1 MSNFYLCNSAALQ
14 LNLSKMAFKVFS
26 FLSMGANNQTRSCFH
41 SKGTIAKGCEISHS
55 SVVRATRELCDKGL
69 LEIQRRFRPNGR
81 QTSNRYIL
89 LDNPQTTM
97 GAETSCNSANASD
110 DNFDAN
116 TEKVSSKAS
125 EGKPRLFHCP
135 SSIFKINLSPAELKV
150 YSFLLYRAGK
160 AMKCKPSK
168 KSIAAACRTSLS
180 TVSRAIKALAIKG
193 FLTIHK
199 QTRRTLFGNNGTSV
213 NLYHLKAPVKAHA
226 GVSCSS
232 SFTRAICALLSSVTP
247 SLMSRTTP
255 QGTKYRRKVTYT
267 LRDKGISFQVAK
279 RNTVHKHSFC
289 ESHRSRAAKRQREN
303 NSHHPKSP
311 SVRPFHNCT
320 CSFSQ
325 RQKSGSTSAFI
336 SEGSHFFV
344 LTRLFPTAGQLSS
357 GPFQNAPPYSP
368 IQRSALPTNSFAVK
382 ILCVDRLQPVKI
394 TAILF

>member
-81 QTSNRYIL
+81 QTSNRYIF

-168 KSIAAACRTSLS
+168 KIIATSCSTSLS
-180 TVSRAIKALAIKG
+180 TISRAIKALERKG
-193 FLTIHK
+193 VLIIHK
-199 QTRRTLFGNNGTSV
+199 QTRRNLFGNNGTSV
-213 NLYHLKAPVKAHA
+213 NLYHLKAPVNARAKAP
-226 GVSCSS
+226 CSS
-232 SFTRAICALLSSVTP
+232 SFRRVICALLSSLTP
-247 SLMSRTTP
+247 SLMSQMTP
-255 QGTKYRRKVTYT
+255 QGTKYRMKVTYT
-267 LRDKGISFQVAK
+267 LRNKEISSQVAK
-279 RNTVHKHSFC
+279 RNTIHKHSLR
-289 ESHRSRAAKRQREN
+289 ESHRSLAAKRLREK
-303 NSHHPKSP
+303 SSQYPKSP
-311 SVRPFHNCT
+311 SVRPSELPST
-320 CSFSQ
+320 CV
-325 RQKSGSTSAFI
+325 
-336 SEGSHFFV
+336 HF
-344 LTRLFPTAGQLSS
+344 LAKWL
-357 GPFQNAPPYSP
+357 
-368 IQRSALPTNSFAVK
+368 NSIHKGKKREK
-382 ILCVDRLQPVKI
+382 IGR
-394 TAILF
+394 